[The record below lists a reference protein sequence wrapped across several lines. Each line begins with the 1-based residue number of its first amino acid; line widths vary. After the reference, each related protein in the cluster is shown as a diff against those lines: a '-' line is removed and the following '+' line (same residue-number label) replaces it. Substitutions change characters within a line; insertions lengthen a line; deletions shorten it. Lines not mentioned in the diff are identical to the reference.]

1 LAIGIYRSKS
11 PFRRLCIAQLKQLCH
26 EANVTEQN
34 YSAMRAAM
42 VASQLRTNNVN
53 DPRVVA
59 AIEVVAR
66 ERFVPAE
73 RRSLAYVDVPVPL
86 GGGRALNAPMATAR
100 LLTEAKL
107 SPVDKLLI
115 VGAATGYAA
124 AVAAELVGSVTA
136 VEEDEAL
143 LAQAQVNLAGDA
155 CIVLAHGPLA
165 AGWESGAPYDA
176 IIIDGAVEQIGD
188 AIIGQLAEGGRILAG
203 LDDAGVTRL
212 AAGRRV
218 GNACPLIA
226 FADVETVRLPGFN
239 RPKNFTF

>member
-1 LAIGIYRSKS
+1 M
-11 PFRRLCIAQLKQLCH
+11 PVFRWLCIAQLKQLCH

-34 YSAMRAAM
+34 YSAMRTAM

-59 AIEVVAR
+59 AMENVAR

-86 GGGRALNAPMATAR
+86 VAGRALNAPMATAR

-115 VGAATGYAA
+115 IGAATGYAA

-136 VEEDEAL
+136 VEEDKVL
-143 LAQAQVNLAGDA
+143 LAQAQANLAEDTRVA
-155 CIVLAHGPLA
+155 LVSGPLSEGCLA
-165 AGWESGAPYDA
+165 NAPYDV
-176 IIIDGAVEQIGD
+176 IVIDGAAQQVDPRIV
-188 AIIGQLAEGGRILAG
+188 AQLVDGGRLLVG
-203 LDDAGVTRL
+203 LDDGGVTRL
-212 AAGRRV
+212 AAGRKA
-218 GNACPLIA
+218 GDLCTLIA
-226 FADVETVRLPGFN
+226 FADVETVRLPGFEK
-239 RPKNFTF
+239 PKGFAF